1 MDVDDGD
8 EGSASSKTKGK
19 GKAVARIAAQKPAQK
34 PAQKLGTSTS
44 SNKAK
49 LKGESAPAGSAT
61 ELIELDNGEGSS
73 KAKGEGKAVLIVPVV
88 ELDIDNGEGSSKGK
102 SKIPRYTGGA
112 ATKTA
117 KSRAKST
124 NKGGKANKGP
134 NKTATTKTTAAT
146 TTEAMRTAAVVVPP
160 AQPQRRGRS
169 TRTSLSAAADAELY
183 TNHPEARKLAAWF

>member
-1 MDVDDGD
+1 MR
-8 EGSASSKTKGK
+8 AGK

-34 PAQKLGTSTS
+34 LGSSTS

-61 ELIELDNGEGSS
+61 EPIELDNGEGSS
-73 KAKGEGKAVLIVPVV
+73 KAKGKGKAVLVVPVV

-102 SKIPRYTGGA
+102 SKIPRYTGGGA

-146 TTEAMRTAAVVVPP
+146 TTEATTTAAVVVPP